1 MRAEQ
6 HLTVEGR
13 LERLEENDD
22 ATRETLNDL
31 LEGQR
36 VLQADVSEL
45 KSDMVDV
52 KAKLDI
58 VIERLDRRRYP
69 TIANQVSLNRSTASS
84 CLTLCR
90 PENSSA

>member
-58 VIERLDRRRYP
+58 VIERLDRN
-69 TIANQVSLNRSTASS
+69 I
-84 CLTLCR
+84 
-90 PENSSA
+90 